1 MDNMTLAH
9 HGIVGM
15 RWGVRRYQKKDG
27 SLTNAGQKR
36 YNGSSAKQLM
46 EEYGKLE
53 DQMTYGKNANAKKNA
68 ALMKRMSEIEKE
80 MSAKKSKSPTHED
93 YANAHSKKSVKSMS
107 NAELKA
113 RNNRLQMEQQYA
125 NLTRKTSSGKKAV
138 QMFIKGAG
146 LLSGAMAAYGTY
158 KKVGNQALD
167 SIGDWVLRDF
177 QEGLK
182 K

>member
-1 MDNMTLAH
+1 MENNSLSH
-9 HGIVGM
+9 YGVRGM
-15 RWGVRRYQKKDG
+15 RWGVRRYQNSDGTYTSIGKKR
-27 SLTNAGQKR
+27 KR
-36 YNGSSAKQLM
+36 QETA
-46 EEYGKLE
+46 
-53 DQMTYGKNANAKKNA
+53 
-68 ALMKRMSEIEKE
+68 
-80 MSAKKSKSPTHED
+80 HED
-93 YANAHSKKSVKSMS
+93 YINAHSKKSVKSMS

-167 SIGDWVLRDF
+167 SIGDWVLHNF
-177 QEGLK
+177 QEDLK
-182 K
+182 NGW

>member
-1 MDNMTLAH
+1 MESNSLSH
-9 HGIVGM
+9 YGIRGM
-15 RWGVRRYQKKDG
+15 RWGVRRYQNSDGTYTSIGKK
-27 SLTNAGQKR
+27 R
-36 YNGSSAKQLM
+36 KQQ
-46 EEYGKLE
+46 E
-53 DQMTYGKNANAKKNA
+53 TA
-68 ALMKRMSEIEKE
+68 
-80 MSAKKSKSPTHED
+80 HED
-93 YANAHSKKSVKSMS
+93 YINAHSKKSIKSMS

-182 K
+182 KGL

>member
-1 MDNMTLAH
+1 MESNSLSH
-9 HGIVGM
+9 YGIRGM
-15 RWGVRRYQKKDG
+15 RWGVRRYQNSDGTYTSIGKKRKHQETAHD
-27 SLTNAGQKR
+27 
-36 YNGSSAKQLM
+36 
-46 EEYGKLE
+46 
-53 DQMTYGKNANAKKNA
+53 
-68 ALMKRMSEIEKE
+68 
-80 MSAKKSKSPTHED
+80 D
-93 YANAHSKKSVKSMS
+93 YINAHSKKSIKSMS

-138 QMFIKGAG
+138 QMFIKSAG

-182 K
+182 KGL

>member
-1 MDNMTLAH
+1 MENNSLSH
-9 HGIVGM
+9 YGIRGM
-15 RWGVRRYQKKDG
+15 RWGVRRYQNSDGTYTSIGKKR
-27 SLTNAGQKR
+27 KR
-36 YNGSSAKQLM
+36 QETA
-46 EEYGKLE
+46 
-53 DQMTYGKNANAKKNA
+53 
-68 ALMKRMSEIEKE
+68 
-80 MSAKKSKSPTHED
+80 HED
-93 YANAHSKKSVKSMS
+93 YINAHSKKSVKSMS

-182 K
+182 KG

>member
-1 MDNMTLAH
+1 MESNSLSH
-9 HGIVGM
+9 YGIRGM
-15 RWGVRRYQKKDG
+15 RWGVRRYQNSDGTYTSIGKKRKYQE
-27 SLTNAGQKR
+27 TA
-36 YNGSSAKQLM
+36 
-46 EEYGKLE
+46 
-53 DQMTYGKNANAKKNA
+53 
-68 ALMKRMSEIEKE
+68 
-80 MSAKKSKSPTHED
+80 HED
-93 YANAHSKKSVKSMS
+93 YINAHSKKSIKSMS

-182 K
+182 KG

>member
-1 MDNMTLAH
+1 MESNSLSH
-9 HGIVGM
+9 YGIRGM
-15 RWGVRRYQKKDG
+15 RWGVRRYQNSDGTYTSIGKKRKY
-27 SLTNAGQKR
+27 QKT
-36 YNGSSAKQLM
+36 A
-46 EEYGKLE
+46 
-53 DQMTYGKNANAKKNA
+53 
-68 ALMKRMSEIEKE
+68 
-80 MSAKKSKSPTHED
+80 HED
-93 YANAHSKKSVKSMS
+93 YINAHSKKSVKSMS

-182 K
+182 KGW

>member
-1 MDNMTLAH
+1 MESNSLSH
-9 HGIVGM
+9 YGIRGM
-15 RWGVRRYQKKDG
+15 RWGVRRYQNSDGTYTSIGKKRKYQE
-27 SLTNAGQKR
+27 TA
-36 YNGSSAKQLM
+36 
-46 EEYGKLE
+46 
-53 DQMTYGKNANAKKNA
+53 
-68 ALMKRMSEIEKE
+68 
-80 MSAKKSKSPTHED
+80 HED
-93 YANAHSKKSVKSMS
+93 YINAHSKKSVKSMS

-182 K
+182 NGW